1 MGHKRLGTTVLE
13 ASSIHNTS
21 RVKMSLGKP
30 KLRLV
35 TYMCPGHP
43 VELYE
48 LVLQYLEEQ
57 VGCESTLVYE
67 SRSAGPLPD
76 RVDPFT
82 ADTVDIAFLSS
93 SAYTKLLDTKNTF
106 IELLPVTPVFS
117 HPKNKLEEK
126 GYYSDIIIHIDGSKH
141 IQEFLDL
148 RGTRWAYSNEDSLSS
163 SIGFD
168 PLSFDFEHH
177 SIKLRDCDSKLDIT
191 PWRSV
196 RKVEPMGYLLLKP
209 VCICLKCRSNL
220 NFLGT
225 EIQAPYIKQTGF
237 GVFCFMN
244 KNCSSHAV
252 LKSLEAIASSYFRL
266 EVEGLLR
273 YIKNNSRTAENK
285 IASALHQLSTSEH
298 YTRLMGGEQNGS
310 GSHLN
315 SVQMVLT
322 KQAEASAVDAN
333 TLAYNKKYLQDG
345 GKDVIVLESIGPL
358 PPYPIVAN
366 KRLSA
371 ALKTKIVQA
380 LLKVSQKPIWV
391 NRLKKYGVVKFV
403 ANNND
408 AYQEEREIQ
417 DAVKEMSFGGTY
429 Y

>member
-1 MGHKRLGTTVLE
+1 MP
-13 ASSIHNTS
+13 
-21 RVKMSLGKP
+21 LGKP

-35 TYMCPGHP
+35 TYMCPSHP

-57 VGCESTLVYE
+57 VGCEATLMYE

-82 ADTVDIAFLSS
+82 SDTVDIAFLSS
-93 SAYTKLLDTKNTF
+93 SAYTKLLDTKNAFT
-106 IELLPVTPVFS
+106 ELLPVTPVFS

-148 RGTRWAYSNEDSLSS
+148 RGTRWAYSNEDSLSASTAILKKLKEQGENS
-163 SIGFD
+163 SFFGD
-168 PLSFDFEHH
+168 
-177 SIKLRDCDSKLDIT
+177 KLR
-191 PWRSV
+191 
-196 RKVEPMGYLLLKP
+196 
-209 VCICLKCRSNL
+209 
-220 NFLGT
+220 
-225 EIQAPYIKQTGF
+225 
-237 GVFCFMN
+237 
-244 KNCSSHAV
+244 
-252 LKSLEAIASSYFRL
+252 
-266 EVEGLLR
+266 
-273 YIKNNSRTAENK
+273 
-285 IASALHQLSTSEH
+285 
-298 YTRLMGGEQNGS
+298 S

-366 KRLSA
+366 KRLSVSFYHLPLA
-371 ALKTKIVQA
+371 ELKTKIVQA
-380 LLKVSQKPIWV
+380 LLKVSQKPIWGK
-391 NRLKKYGVVKFV
+391 RLKKYGVVKFV
-403 ANNND
+403 ANTND
-408 AYQEEREIQ
+408 AYQEERDIQ

>member
-1 MGHKRLGTTVLE
+1 MP
-13 ASSIHNTS
+13 
-21 RVKMSLGKP
+21 LGKP

-35 TYMCPGHP
+35 TYMCPSHP

-57 VGCESTLVYE
+57 VECEATLMYE

-82 ADTVDIAFLSS
+82 SDTVDIAFLSS
-93 SAYTKLLDTKNTF
+93 SAYTKLLDTKNAFT
-106 IELLPVTPVFS
+106 ELLPVTPVFS

-148 RGTRWAYSNEDSLSS
+148 RGTRWAYSNEDSLSASTAILKKLKEQGENS
-163 SIGFD
+163 SFFGD
-168 PLSFDFEHH
+168 
-177 SIKLRDCDSKLDIT
+177 KLR
-191 PWRSV
+191 
-196 RKVEPMGYLLLKP
+196 
-209 VCICLKCRSNL
+209 
-220 NFLGT
+220 
-225 EIQAPYIKQTGF
+225 
-237 GVFCFMN
+237 
-244 KNCSSHAV
+244 
-252 LKSLEAIASSYFRL
+252 
-266 EVEGLLR
+266 
-273 YIKNNSRTAENK
+273 
-285 IASALHQLSTSEH
+285 
-298 YTRLMGGEQNGS
+298 S

-358 PPYPIVAN
+358 PPYPIVVN
-366 KRLSA
+366 KRLSDA
-371 ALKTKIVQA
+371 YAVSFQKSVGHHSRQSDLSTGSAHMGLYKTFRVYPHKIHVAKQLLPGELERCQTYCHWFMESVTPDVKELDDWYWSDKAQFHLYGYFPPLAELKTKIVQA
-380 LLKVSQKPIWV
+380 LLKVSQKPIWGK
-391 NRLKKYGVVKFV
+391 RLKKYGVVKFV
-403 ANNND
+403 ANTND
-408 AYQEEREIQ
+408 AYQEERDIQ

>member
-1 MGHKRLGTTVLE
+1 MP
-13 ASSIHNTS
+13 
-21 RVKMSLGKP
+21 LGKP

-35 TYMCPGHP
+35 TYMCPSHP

-57 VGCESTLVYE
+57 VGCEATLMYE
-67 SRSAGPLPD
+67 SRAAGPLPD

-82 ADTVDIAFLSS
+82 SDTVDIAFLSS
-93 SAYTKLLDTKNTF
+93 SAYTKLLDTKNAFT
-106 IELLPVTPVFS
+106 ELLPVTPVFS

-148 RGTRWAYSNEDSLSS
+148 RGTRWAYSNEDSLSASTAILKKLKEQGENS
-163 SIGFD
+163 SFFGD
-168 PLSFDFEHH
+168 
-177 SIKLRDCDSKLDIT
+177 KLR
-191 PWRSV
+191 
-196 RKVEPMGYLLLKP
+196 
-209 VCICLKCRSNL
+209 
-220 NFLGT
+220 
-225 EIQAPYIKQTGF
+225 
-237 GVFCFMN
+237 
-244 KNCSSHAV
+244 
-252 LKSLEAIASSYFRL
+252 
-266 EVEGLLR
+266 
-273 YIKNNSRTAENK
+273 
-285 IASALHQLSTSEH
+285 
-298 YTRLMGGEQNGS
+298 S

-366 KRLSA
+366 KRLSDAYA
-371 ALKTKIVQA
+371 ASFQKSVGHHLRQSGLSTGSAHTGLCKTFRVYPHKIHVAQLLPGELERCQTYCHWFMESVTPEVKELDDWYWSDKARFYLYGYVNAQNNYRVWSAETPYSCMSCPSELKTKIVQA
-380 LLKVSQKPIWV
+380 LLNVSQKPIWGK
-391 NRLKKYGVVKFV
+391 RLKKYGVVKFV
-403 ANNND
+403 ANTND
-408 AYQEEREIQ
+408 AYQEERDIQ